1 MLEERGGVRVVVA
14 APVNRRIV
22 DDDDGVLLALV
33 VVADVGKYRSPA
45 PHKRLLQSLVGRR
58 TTILPHVGDYNKGE
72 KNSIIIIDNEATAG
86 TAEPPAPASQ
96 ANRGAGREGGREGG
110 T

>member
-45 PHKRLLQSLVGRR
+45 PHKRL
-58 TTILPHVGDYNKGE
+58 
-72 KNSIIIIDNEATAG
+72 
-86 TAEPPAPASQ
+86 
-96 ANRGAGREGGREGG
+96 
-110 T
+110 

>member
-45 PHKRLLQSLVGRR
+45 PHKRLF
-58 TTILPHVGDYNKGE
+58 
-72 KNSIIIIDNEATAG
+72 DNEATAG